1 MVSKDAAVGQTHA
14 ATNIMQLE
22 STADIKIAA
31 KRAPLESIEEENE
44 DADIETRMEVGGL
57 AQEI

>member
-1 MVSKDAAVGQTHA
+1 
-14 ATNIMQLE
+14 MQLE

-57 AQEI
+57 A